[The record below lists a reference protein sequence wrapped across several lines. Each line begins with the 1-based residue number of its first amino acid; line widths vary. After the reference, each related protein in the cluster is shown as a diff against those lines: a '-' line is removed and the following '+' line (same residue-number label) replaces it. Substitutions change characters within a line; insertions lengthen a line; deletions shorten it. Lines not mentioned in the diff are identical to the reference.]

1 MTDAAATEPS
11 ARRTAPGWV
20 IWTLIVL
27 ATVVGMG
34 ATLNSWV
41 DRQALDTDEWVSV
54 TDEMLA
60 DDDVRDA
67 LSRYLVAELFRTVDV
82 ADQLEGLLP
91 GPTAQLAGPI
101 AATLQSNAV
110 GLADQALGS
119 DRFRTLWSN
128 ANRTAHTAFVR
139 VVRGDD
145 GNLVS
150 TAGGAIVVDLRQL
163 LIEVGDRLGLP
174 GTLADRI
181 PDDAG
186 QLVVFE
192 SEELDAVQQAVRVID
207 LMSLYLFILVV
218 VMYGAA
224 VVLAA
229 DRRVALRNVGIAV
242 VVGSVLLLVAQR
254 ITIDIGIER
263 LARAENG
270 RAAVESILSIA
281 TGLLDE
287 LAWAWLSMGL
297 VIVAYALLVGPSR
310 AAVAVRGFMAP
321 VMTNPVGAWALAL
334 GALGL
339 YMVVT
344 PGFSFDRWI
353 PVLVFAALFVTAVE
367 LLRRQIGR
375 EHPRSPVTAAPEVPP
390 VDPGQEVDLGEQQDG
405 QSLTTKVGADAEP
418 SSTDTR
424 MPSGSVPQ

>member
-1 MTDAAATEPS
+1 
-11 ARRTAPGWV
+11 V
-20 IWTLIVL
+20 F

-41 DRQALDTDEWVSV
+41 DRQALDTDQWVSV
-54 TDEMLA
+54 TDDMLA

-82 ADQLEGLLP
+82 AGELGGLLP

-101 AATLQSNAV
+101 AATLQSNAT

-119 DRFRTLWSN
+119 ERFRTLWSN
-128 ANRTAHTAFVR
+128 ANRVAHTAFVR
-139 VVRGDD
+139 VVRGED
-145 GNLVS
+145 GALLATS
-150 TAGGAIVVDLRQL
+150 GGAFVVDLREL

-174 GTLADRI
+174 GTLAERI

-192 SEELDAVQQAVRVID
+192 SDELDTLQQVVRVVD

-218 VMYGAA
+218 VLYGVA
-224 VVLAA
+224 VVLAV
-229 DRRVALRNVGIAV
+229 DRRVALRNVGIAM
-242 VVGSVLLLVAQR
+242 VVGSVLLIVAQR
-254 ITIDIGIER
+254 ITIDIGVEQ

-270 RAAVESILSIA
+270 RAAVESILRVA

-287 LAWAWLSMGL
+287 LAWAWLSIAV
-297 VIVAYALLVGPSR
+297 VIVAFAVLIGPSR
-310 AAVAVRGFMAP
+310 AAVAVRGFIAP
-321 VMTNPVGAWALAL
+321 VMAHPVGAWALAL

-339 YMVVT
+339 YIVLA

-353 PVLVFAALFVTAVE
+353 PPLVFAALFVTAVE

-375 EHPRSPVTAAPEVPP
+375 ER
-390 VDPGQEVDLGEQQDG
+390 
-405 QSLTTKVGADAEP
+405 P
-418 SSTDTR
+418 SS
-424 MPSGSVPQ
+424 PASIEP

>member
-1 MTDAAATEPS
+1 MRGVSDEPAPS
-11 ARRTAPGWV
+11 GRRTAPGWV
-20 IWTLIVL
+20 IWLLIVF

-41 DRQALDTDEWVSV
+41 DRQALDTDQWVSV
-54 TDEMLA
+54 TDDMLA

-82 ADQLEGLLP
+82 AGELGSLLP
-91 GPTAQLAGPI
+91 GPTSQLAGPI

-119 DRFRTLWSN
+119 ERFRTLWTN
-128 ANRTAHTAFVR
+128 ANRAAHTAFVR
-139 VVRGDD
+139 VVRGED
-145 GNLVS
+145 GTLLS
-150 TAGGAIVVDLRQL
+150 TSGGAFVVDLRAL
-163 LIEVGDRLGLP
+163 LVEVGDRLGLP
-174 GTLADRI
+174 GTLAERI

-192 SEELDAVQQAVRVID
+192 SDELDTVQQAVRVID

-218 VMYGAA
+218 VLYGAA
-224 VVLAA
+224 VALAI
-229 DRRVALRNVGIAV
+229 DRRVALRNVGLAV
-242 VVGSVLLLVAQR
+242 IVGSVLLLIAQR
-254 ITIDIGIER
+254 ITIDIGVEQ

-270 RAAVESILSIA
+270 RAAVESILRIA

-287 LAWAWLSMGL
+287 LAWAWLSIGV

-310 AAVAVRGFMAP
+310 AAVATRAFIAP
-321 VMTNPVGAWALAL
+321 VMSHPVGAWALAL
-334 GALGL
+334 GALVL
-339 YMVVT
+339 YVVVA

-353 PVLVFAALFVTAVE
+353 PPLVFAALFVTAVE

-375 EHPRSPVTAAPEVPP
+375 EHAGASPVVEETV
-390 VDPGQEVDLGEQQDG
+390 
-405 QSLTTKVGADAEP
+405 
-418 SSTDTR
+418 
-424 MPSGSVPQ
+424 